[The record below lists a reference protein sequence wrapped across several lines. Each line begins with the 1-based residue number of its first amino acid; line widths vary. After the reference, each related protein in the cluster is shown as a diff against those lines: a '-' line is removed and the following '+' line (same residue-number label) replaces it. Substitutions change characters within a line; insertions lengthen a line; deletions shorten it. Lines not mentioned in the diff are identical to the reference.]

1 MFKVSFFFFTS
12 NKVGESKRVYIM
24 FPDMTDPFS
33 EQKEDGY
40 ALQKSV
46 WWGRVI
52 AYGSITSVMLGC
64 NAEITIFFF
73 FQRSYSGRLWDTLS
87 SSSQQQHQCWLIST
101 GMWAENLL
109 QTLSLRWDHQSSLSE
124 IGFISTH
131 FSIQHL
137 PYFGV
142 RAAKSSEMEQQDA
155 SSAAILKK
163 KSNFVHVGNLQ
174 HCGFPQWKTTTPPLA
189 LMNQW
194 CGLNL
199 ICCWEKWPFKLVFA
213 AMQMCAA

>member
-1 MFKVSFFFFTS
+1 
-12 NKVGESKRVYIM
+12 M
-24 FPDMTDPFS
+24 FPDMTHPFS

-73 FQRSYSGRLWDTLS
+73 QRSYSGRLWDTLS
-87 SSSQQQHQCWLIST
+87 SSSLQQHQRWLIST

-163 KSNFVHVGNLQ
+163 NQTSCVLET
-174 HCGFPQWKTTTPPLA
+174 CGTVVFLSGKPPHRHWL
-189 LMNQW
+189 
-194 CGLNL
+194 
-199 ICCWEKWPFKLVFA
+199 
-213 AMQMCAA
+213 

>member
-1 MFKVSFFFFTS
+1 
-12 NKVGESKRVYIM
+12 
-24 FPDMTDPFS
+24 
-33 EQKEDGY
+33 
-40 ALQKSV
+40 
-46 WWGRVI
+46 
-52 AYGSITSVMLGC
+52 MLGC
-64 NAEITIFFF
+64 YAEITIFFF

-87 SSSQQQHQCWLIST
+87 SSSLQQHQRWLIST

-109 QTLSLRWDHQSSLSE
+109 QTLSLRLDHQSSLSE

-163 KSNFVHVGNLQ
+163 IKLCACWKPTALWFSSVENHHTATGFNEPVMQPKSDLLLGEV
-174 HCGFPQWKTTTPPLA
+174 A
-189 LMNQW
+189 L
-194 CGLNL
+194 
-199 ICCWEKWPFKLVFA
+199 
-213 AMQMCAA
+213 